1 MMRPL
6 KIFLPL
12 IFITAMHGR
21 AQELRLQEVYALAR
35 ENYPLAKQRAL
46 VDKTNEYTLDNASKA
61 YLPQIVINGQATYQ
75 STVTAIP
82 ISLPGIEIP
91 TLSKDQ
97 YKIYAELNQPLY
109 DGGFTR
115 QYKQTLESNAIVE
128 QQKLE
133 VELYKLKERIN
144 QLFFGAL
151 LINEQLKQM
160 DLLKKDLQ
168 SALHKIEAAVA
179 NGVAFKSN
187 ADVVK
192 AEILRAD
199 QRVTELNASKNA
211 YLQMLGLFINK
222 PLDNRAI
229 LVKPESPPVSASV
242 SRPELTLIEQQAKSV
257 VLQREMLDARNRP
270 KINLFVQAGYGR
282 PALNMLSNTFQS
294 YYIGGLRMSWP
305 LTGLYTIKK
314 DRALVDLSGKGLELQ
329 KEIFLFNTNLSVTQQ
344 DAEEVKFRSLL
355 KSDEEIIT
363 LRASIKNAA
372 DAQLKNGVISTSDFL
387 RELNAEMQAR
397 DMKSMHEIQLLM
409 SQYNR
414 QTITGK

>member
-1 MMRPL
+1 
-6 KIFLPL
+6 
-12 IFITAMHGR
+12 
-21 AQELRLQEVYALAR
+21 
-35 ENYPLAKQRAL
+35 
-46 VDKTNEYTLDNASKA
+46 
-61 YLPQIVINGQATYQ
+61 
-75 STVTAIP
+75 
-82 ISLPGIEIP
+82 
-91 TLSKDQ
+91 
-97 YKIYAELNQPLY
+97 
-109 DGGFTR
+109 
-115 QYKQTLESNAIVE
+115 
-128 QQKLE
+128 
-133 VELYKLKERIN
+133 
-144 QLFFGAL
+144 
-151 LINEQLKQM
+151 
-160 DLLKKDLQ
+160 
-168 SALHKIEAAVA
+168 
-179 NGVAFKSN
+179 
-187 ADVVK
+187 
-192 AEILRAD
+192 
-199 QRVTELNASKNA
+199 
-211 YLQMLGLFINK
+211 MLGLFINK

-314 DRALVDLSGKGLELQ
+314 DRALVDLSGKGLDLQ

>member
-1 MMRPL
+1 MTRPL
-6 KIFLPL
+6 RIFLP
-12 IFITAMHGR
+12 FIIVAAIPGR

-82 ISLPGIEIP
+82 IRLPGIEIP
-91 TLSKDQ
+91 SLSKDQ

-115 QYKQTLESNAIVE
+115 QYKQTLESKAMVE

-160 DLLKKDLQ
+160 DLIKKYLH
-168 SALHKIEAAVA
+168 SAIHKIEAAVA

-314 DRALVDLSGKGLELQ
+314 DRALVDLSGKGLDLQ

>member
-1 MMRPL
+1 MTRPL
-6 KIFLPL
+6 RIFLP
-12 IFITAMHGR
+12 FIIVAAIPGR

-82 ISLPGIEIP
+82 IRLPGIEIP
-91 TLSKDQ
+91 SLSKDQ

-115 QYKQTLESNAIVE
+115 QYKQTLESKAMVE

-314 DRALVDLSGKGLELQ
+314 DRALVDLSGKGLDLQ